1 MSGTNSNRILSIY
14 RSRDTLLKF
23 MEKLNYNTLEYK
35 EFSINEVDA
44 MFTNSQLDMLLTN
57 TTNNKKVYIKYY
69 FTSKTVSKQ
78 IRPNNLDTIIEDL
91 YEIENVLSKEDTLII
106 VIDEEPNDSI
116 ITKVKYL
123 YEKDGVFVVIHN
135 IKRLQFNILQHSLV
149 PYVEI
154 LPEDKVEELKK
165 TLNIKDVKQLPEVS
179 RFDPVSLAIALR
191 PGQVVKYVRGSQT
204 ALKTDYY
211 RVCV

>member
-1 MSGTNSNRILSIY
+1 
-14 RSRDTLLKF
+14 

-44 MFTNSQLDMLLTN
+44 MFANSQLDMLLTN
-57 TTNNKKVYIKYY
+57 TANNKKVYIKYY

-135 IKRLQFNILQHSLV
+135 IKRLQFNILNHSLV

-165 TLNIKDVKQLPEVS
+165 TMNIKDVKQLPEVS

>member
-1 MSGTNSNRILSIY
+1 
-14 RSRDTLLKF
+14 

>member
-1 MSGTNSNRILSIY
+1 
-14 RSRDTLLKF
+14 

-44 MFTNSQLDMLLTN
+44 MFANSQLDMLLTN
-57 TTNNKKVYIKYY
+57 TANNKKVYIKYY

-135 IKRLQFNILQHSLV
+135 IKRLQFNILNHSLV

-165 TLNIKDVKQLPEVS
+165 TMNIKDVKQLPEVS

-191 PGQVVKYVRGSQT
+191 PGQVVEYVRGSQT

>member
-1 MSGTNSNRILSIY
+1 MSGSNSNRILSIY

-44 MFTNSQLDMLLTN
+44 MFANSQLDMLLTN
-57 TTNNKKVYIKYY
+57 TANNKKVYIKYY

-135 IKRLQFNILQHSLV
+135 IKRLQFNILNHSLV
-149 PYVEI
+149 PYVDI

-165 TLNIKDVKQLPEVS
+165 TMNIKDVKQLPEVS

>member
-1 MSGTNSNRILSIY
+1 
-14 RSRDTLLKF
+14 

-44 MFTNSQLDMLLTN
+44 MFANSQLDMLLTN

-135 IKRLQFNILQHSLV
+135 IKRLQFNILNHSLV
-149 PYVEI
+149 PYVDI

-165 TLNIKDVKQLPEVS
+165 TMNIKDVKLLPEVS

>member
-1 MSGTNSNRILSIY
+1 MSGSNSNRILSIY

-44 MFTNSQLDMLLTN
+44 MFANSQLDMLLTN

-135 IKRLQFNILQHSLV
+135 IKRLQYNILNHSLV

-165 TLNIKDVKQLPEVS
+165 TMNIKDVKLLPEVS

>member
-1 MSGTNSNRILSIY
+1 
-14 RSRDTLLKF
+14 

-44 MFTNSQLDMLLTN
+44 MFANSQLDMLLTN
-57 TTNNKKVYIKYY
+57 TANNKKVYIKYY

-135 IKRLQFNILQHSLV
+135 IKRLQFNILNHSLV
-149 PYVEI
+149 PYVDI

-165 TLNIKDVKQLPEVS
+165 TMNIKDVKLLPEVS